1 MRILVTG
8 AAGFI
13 GSNLVRHLLATS
25 DDHVTGLDA
34 LTYSGTYE
42 NLRDL
47 EADPRFTF
55 VHGDVCD
62 RAAVS
67 AAVAGHHAVMH
78 LAAETHVD
86 RSLIGPDVFVHTNCT
101 GTNVVC
107 DEARLAGVERFLHV
121 STDEVYGSIEVGAFP
136 EDAALAPSSPYA
148 ASKAGSDLI
157 ALSHHVSHGL
167 PVVVTRSSN
176 QYGPRQFPE
185 KLIPV
190 MILNAL
196 EGKPLPV
203 YGDGKNVRDWL
214 YVDDHC
220 AALALVADK
229 GVPGET
235 YAIGGRNEWT
245 NIDIVRTI
253 CAVLDELHPD
263 PGGPRER
270 LITYVKDRP
279 GHDRRYA
286 IDPSKIARE
295 LGFSPAIEFGAGIR
309 KTVAWYLENHAW
321 CERIQSGGYRRER
334 LGLSTTGGAS

>member
-25 DDHVTGLDA
+25 DDHVTGFDA

-67 AAVAGHHAVMH
+67 AAMAGHHAVMH

-86 RSLIGPDVFVHTNCT
+86 RSLLGPDVFVQTNCT

-136 EDAALAPSSPYA
+136 EDATLAPSSPYA

-157 ALSHHVSHGL
+157 ALSHHLSHGL

-185 KLIPV
+185 KLIPFFV
-190 MILNAL
+190 TRLLAG
-196 EGKPLPV
+196 EAVPV
-203 YGDGKNVRDWL
+203 YGDGLHRRDWMHVRD
-214 YVDDHC
+214 DC
-220 AALALVADK
+220 AALDVLLRHGAAGEIYNLAAHCERTNLQVTEAIVACLGASPELV
-229 GVPGET
+229 VHVE
-235 YAIGGRNEWT
+235 
-245 NIDIVRTI
+245 
-253 CAVLDELHPD
+253 
-263 PGGPRER
+263 
-270 LITYVKDRP
+270 DRP

-286 IDPSKIARE
+286 VDTAKAE
-295 LGFSPAIEFGAGIR
+295 ALGIR
-309 KTVAWYLENHAW
+309 ATTPFEQGIEETVRWYVDHEEWWRPLVARVRN
-321 CERIQSGGYRRER
+321 R
-334 LGLSTTGGAS
+334 